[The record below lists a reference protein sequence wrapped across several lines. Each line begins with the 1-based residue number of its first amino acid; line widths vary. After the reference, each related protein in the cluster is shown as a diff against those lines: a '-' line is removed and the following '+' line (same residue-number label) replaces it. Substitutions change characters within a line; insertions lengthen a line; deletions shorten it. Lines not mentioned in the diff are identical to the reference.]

1 MCDNKELLV
10 FEKIG
15 DYNKEAKRFIKGAV
29 KSKLFA
35 TEENQVV
42 VTIEKGEFD
51 KKAKQGVVTL
61 CTCCPVSGMGAT
73 YTIMAPTRVYNK
85 VDATLFDTL
94 VAQLGKMKT
103 PITLVI
109 E

>member
-15 DYNKEAKRFIKGAV
+15 DYNKEAKRFIKGVV

-35 TEENQVV
+35 TEENQVA

-51 KKAKQGVVTL
+51 KKAK
-61 CTCCPVSGMGAT
+61 MGTVALVIANGPMMAKFTVAAT
-73 YTIMAPTRVYNK
+73 TRVYNK
-85 VDATLFDTL
+85 IEVALFDKL
-94 VAQLGKMKT
+94 VAQMAKIKNFGG
-103 PITLVI
+103 LVI

>member
-1 MCDNKELLV
+1 
-10 FEKIG
+10 
-15 DYNKEAKRFIKGAV
+15 
-29 KSKLFA
+29 
-35 TEENQVV
+35 
-42 VTIEKGEFD
+42 
-51 KKAKQGVVTL
+51 
-61 CTCCPVSGMGAT
+61 MGAA

-94 VAQLGKMKT
+94 VTQLGKMKT

>member
-1 MCDNKELLV
+1 MCDNRELLV

-35 TEENQVV
+35 TDENKVV

-51 KKAKQGVVTL
+51 KKTK
-61 CTCCPVSGMGAT
+61 MGTVALVITNGAMTARFTVAAT
-73 YTIMAPTRVYNK
+73 TRVYNK
-85 VDATLFDTL
+85 IEVALFDKL
-94 VAQLGKMKT
+94 VVQMSKIKNFGG
-103 PITLVI
+103 LVI